1 MEKMASNPNNDKGR
15 NSQQA
20 DAVVALT
27 EIDGKSANAIK
38 FERIEKEG
46 RSALFNLTFSMHNK
60 NVAKLAGLNAETLQD
75 AAGEKNA
82 KAIQESQ
89 LPKGTLKGTD
99 LDFVHGVS
107 PEENARRI
115 LEKEESKAAD
125 MATPDPS
132 TLEALALKRNADS
145 AAVRAQ
151 LSQQR
156 EDAINAV
163 AKDKQGKEQG
173 ASVPVDGGDNE
184 VQSDEIFSTAEE
196 DRHPLVPPE
205 IAAKYIKVGDK
216 YHFQRNPEAVAFH
229 DRGSKLETPTNSPA
243 VAESMVRIAE
253 ARGWDEIRVTGTE
266 SFKREVWFKAAAQ
279 GMHVRGYTPND
290 ADLAKLEAIKREDFR
305 AREKTNSI
313 EGERSREQK
322 MAEAFK
328 NEKPEQALKAYP
340 ELAAVYAGVEAARR
354 HAGKESLSEEET
366 RVVMARVTQN
376 ATKSVESGHIPQV
389 NVQAPEKDRTRRE
402 DAGRRSHK
410 EKEIER

>member
-1 MEKMASNPNNDKGR
+1 MEKSVSNSNNDKGKK
-15 NSQQA
+15 SQQA

-46 RSALFNLTFSMHNK
+46 RSVLFNLTFSMHNK

-89 LPKGTLKGTD
+89 SPKGTLKGTD
-99 LDFVHGVS
+99 LDFVRGLS

-115 LEKEESKAAD
+115 IEKEESKAPD
-125 MATPDPS
+125 MGTLDPS
-132 TLEALALKRNADS
+132 TLEALTLKRNADS

-163 AKDKQGKEQG
+163 AKDKQGKEEG
-173 ASVPVDGGDNE
+173 VRVPVDGGDNE
-184 VQSDEIFSTAEE
+184 VQSDEVFSTAEE
-196 DRHPLVPPE
+196 DRLPLVPPE

-229 DRGSKLETPTNSPA
+229 DRGNKLETPTNSPA

-290 ADLAKLEAIKREDFR
+290 TDLAKLEAIKREDFR

-328 NEKPEQALKAYP
+328 NEKPEQALKTYP

-389 NVQAPEKDRTRRE
+389 NVQEPEKDRTIREGTPRRP
-402 DAGRRSHK
+402 HK
-410 EKEIER
+410 EKELER